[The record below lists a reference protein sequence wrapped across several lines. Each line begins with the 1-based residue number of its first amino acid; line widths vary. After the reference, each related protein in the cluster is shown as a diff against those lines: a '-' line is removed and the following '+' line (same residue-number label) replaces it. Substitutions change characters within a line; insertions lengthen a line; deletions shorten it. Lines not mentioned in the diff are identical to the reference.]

1 MVLKDNYTSKES
13 DKMIVNIQCLW
24 ISIKNIVKIKELN
37 LKKFE
42 NTGFYQLH
50 FFLRKM
56 LFLNLKPKILKN
68 EF

>member
-37 LKKFE
+37 FKI
-42 NTGFYQLH
+42 
-50 FFLRKM
+50 
-56 LFLNLKPKILKN
+56 NLKIQESTN
-68 EF
+68 YIFF